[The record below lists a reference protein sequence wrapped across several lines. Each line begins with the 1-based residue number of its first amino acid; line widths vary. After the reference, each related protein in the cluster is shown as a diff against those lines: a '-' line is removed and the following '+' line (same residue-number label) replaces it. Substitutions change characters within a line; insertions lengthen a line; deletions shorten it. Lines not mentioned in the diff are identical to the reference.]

1 MTVAGTARLLAACTA
16 SAVIIGGAA
25 VTTASVV
32 ALTPTAA
39 PAVAPM
45 GLGAPM
51 PLDPAAAIPTADQ
64 LSGVL
69 YGLAD
74 PNVPF
79 ANKGY
84 LVEGGIGR
92 IEARTADALMRNAV
106 ARGQVPLSFTVGDI
120 TPLGP
125 GAASA
130 IVTAT
135 GPAMAATTQ
144 TVTFVN
150 QGVWK
155 LSRTSATAVLAIFG
169 G

>member
-1 MTVAGTARLLAACTA
+1 MTAKLLATCTA
-16 SAVIIGGAA
+16 AAAVAAAA
-25 VTTASVV
+25 VTAVV
-32 ALTPTAA
+32 SAT
-39 PAVAPM
+39 PAVSPTVTQVVS
-45 GLGAPM
+45 GAPM
-51 PLDPAAAIPTADQ
+51 PLDPAVDPAVALPTADQ
-64 LSGVL
+64 VTGVL

-92 IEARTADALMRNAV
+92 LEARTADALMRNAV
-106 ARGQVPLSFTVGDI
+106 ARGQVPLSFTVGPI

-130 IVTAT
+130 TVTAA
-135 GPAMAATTQ
+135 GPAMAPTTQ

-150 QGVWK
+150 QGSWK
-155 LSRTSATAVLAIFG
+155 LSRASATTVLAIFG

>member
-1 MTVAGTARLLAACTA
+1 MTAKLLATCTA
-16 SAVIIGGAA
+16 AAAVAAAA
-25 VTTASVV
+25 VTAVV
-32 ALTPTAA
+32 SAT
-39 PAVAPM
+39 PAVSPTVAPVVF
-45 GLGAPM
+45 GAPM
-51 PLDPAAAIPTADQ
+51 PLDPAAALPTADQ
-64 LSGVL
+64 VTGVL

-92 IEARTADALMRNAV
+92 LEARTADALMRNAV
-106 ARGQVPLSFTVGDI
+106 ARGQVPLSFTVGPI

-130 IVTAT
+130 TVTAA
-135 GPAMAATTQ
+135 GPAMPPTTQ

-150 QGVWK
+150 QGAWK
-155 LSRTSATAVLAIFG
+155 LSRASATTVLAIFG

>member
-1 MTVAGTARLLAACTA
+1 MTAKLLATCTA
-16 SAVIIGGAA
+16 AAAVAAAA
-25 VTTASVV
+25 VTAVV
-32 ALTPTAA
+32 SAT
-39 PAVAPM
+39 PAVSPTVVPVVF
-45 GLGAPM
+45 GAPM
-51 PLDPAAAIPTADQ
+51 PLDPAAALPTADQ
-64 LSGVL
+64 LTGVL

-92 IEARTADALMRNAV
+92 LEARTADALMRSAV
-106 ARGQVPLSFTVGDI
+106 ARGQVPLNFTVGPI

-130 IVTAT
+130 TVTAA
-135 GPAMAATTQ
+135 GPAMAPTTQ

-150 QGVWK
+150 QGTWK
-155 LSRTSATAVLAIFG
+155 LSRASATTVLAIFG